1 MRTPTPGGVRGAAPR
16 SAAPSRFGL
25 IERKAATGAPDTD
38 ALMSLRN
45 TRHAYGWAAIAL
57 HWISAVG
64 VVALYLLGERM
75 EEAAKGAA
83 KASAMSLHV
92 SVGVLLFT
100 FLAARLLWSAS
111 QPAPRMLDRTRHFRI
126 AAKIVQVTFLLMILV
141 LLVSGPLAVWST
153 GRGLAVFDWFVL
165 PSPTGRL
172 PQLHE
177 LAEDAHGAATK
188 LFWPLI
194 VLHVGGAL
202 KHLIVDRDATFRR
215 MLWVKAR

>member
-1 MRTPTPGGVRGAAPR
+1 
-16 SAAPSRFGL
+16 
-25 IERKAATGAPDTD
+25 
-38 ALMSLRN
+38 MSLRN
-45 TRHAYGWAAIAL
+45 TQEAYGWAAIGL
-57 HWISAVG
+57 HWVSAGG
-64 VVALYLLGERM
+64 VIALYLLGERM
-75 EEAAKGAA
+75 EEASAGAA
-83 KASAMSLHV
+83 KAAAMNLHV

-111 QPAPRMLDRTRHFRI
+111 QPAPDALDRNGLFRT
-126 AAKIVQVTFLLMILV
+126 AAKIVQGLFLIMILV

-165 PSPTGRL
+165 PSPIGRI

-177 LAEDAHGAATK
+177 LAEDVHGAAMK

-202 KHLIVDRDATFRR
+202 KHLVLDRDATVRR